1 MDKGFITLHRQ
12 FLEWEWYTDTKT
24 KTLFIHCLLKANHTN
39 KTWRGQEIKRGQ
51 FITSLQNLALE
62 TGLSVK
68 EVRTCL
74 KKLEKTGELGKQST
88 KLNTLITVT
97 CYDKYQTKNKQEA
110 KQGQSRGKQRATT
123 NNDNNDNNENKFS
136 FKKSLIDLGI
146 DESIVND
153 YMTVRKNK
161 KASNTQTAFKS
172 IASTINS
179 MKDQLTPNE
188 IIKVCV
194 ENSWKGLNKE
204 WFINSGLYK
213 DATPKQKPIS
223 ERMNHSTYYSNWMIK
238 HGIKDPTAMTRE
250 QKQEMFD
257 NYTKNVEI

>member
-1 MDKGFITLHRQ
+1 M
-12 FLEWEWYTDTKT
+12 
-24 KTLFIHCLLKANHTN
+24 
-39 KTWRGQEIKRGQ
+39 
-51 FITSLQNLALE
+51 QNLALE

-97 CYDKYQTKNKQEA
+97 CYDKYQTKGKQEA

-161 KASNTQTAFKS
+161 S
-172 IASTINS
+172 
-179 MKDQLTPNE
+179 
-188 IIKVCV
+188 
-194 ENSWKGLNKE
+194 
-204 WFINSGLYK
+204 
-213 DATPKQKPIS
+213 
-223 ERMNHSTYYSNWMIK
+223 
-238 HGIKDPTAMTRE
+238 
-250 QKQEMFD
+250 
-257 NYTKNVEI
+257 